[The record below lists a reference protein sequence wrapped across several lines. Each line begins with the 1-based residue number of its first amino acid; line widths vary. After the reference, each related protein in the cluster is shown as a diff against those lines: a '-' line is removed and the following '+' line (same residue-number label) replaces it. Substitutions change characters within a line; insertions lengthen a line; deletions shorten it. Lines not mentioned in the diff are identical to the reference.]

1 MPKKETAT
9 KEALREDECPT
20 TESEKRQKEFDL
32 SRGSDLVD
40 LIRNVDDES
49 QTKTEFSKHI
59 LKLQKE
65 NKLSHYELILIY
77 DETSSITSYHS
88 NRIYEAASRNN
99 CKKDILLLL
108 HSSGGRIEPG
118 YLISKTCKRLA
129 KSKFVVAVPRRAK
142 SAATLISLGADEIHM
157 GLMSELGPIDPQ
169 FGGYPALVLS
179 GALQT
184 LADLA
189 CRFPGSSEMLSKY
202 LTQNLSLRDLGY
214 FERINE
220 SAAQYAERLLT
231 NRELPTPYT
240 ATSLADHFVNHYKD
254 HGFVIDADE
263 ASSLLGP
270 KIVKQATNE
279 YNFANQIYNFFDLA
293 SVLFSWIKKK
303 DLCYVGGVSD
313 GLWLKQ
319 QKEE

>member
-1 MPKKETAT
+1 MPKKDSQT
-9 KEALREDECPT
+9 KEVPTEDDCPT
-20 TESEKRQKEFDL
+20 PEPEQKQNEFDL
-32 SRGSDLVD
+32 SQGPDLVE
-40 LIRNVDDES
+40 LIRKADDETLIKS
-49 QTKTEFSKHI
+49 ELAKHI
-59 LKLQKE
+59 LKIQQE
-65 NKLSHYELILIY
+65 NKLSQYELILLY

-189 CRFPGSSEMLSKY
+189 CRFPGSSDMLSKY

-220 SAAQYAERLLT
+220 SAVQYAERLLT
-231 NRELPTPYT
+231 NRELPSPHTS
-240 ATSLADHFVNHYKD
+240 TSLADHFVNHYKD
-254 HGFVIDADE
+254 HGFVIDFDE
-263 ASSLLGP
+263 ASTLLGP
-270 KIVKQATNE
+270 NIVKHATTE
-279 YNFANQIYNFFDLA
+279 YNFANQLYSFFDFA
-293 SVLFSWIKKK
+293 SFLFSWIKKK
-303 DLCYVGGVSD
+303 DFCFVGAVSD
-313 GLWLKQ
+313 GLWLKD
-319 QKEE
+319 QKQD